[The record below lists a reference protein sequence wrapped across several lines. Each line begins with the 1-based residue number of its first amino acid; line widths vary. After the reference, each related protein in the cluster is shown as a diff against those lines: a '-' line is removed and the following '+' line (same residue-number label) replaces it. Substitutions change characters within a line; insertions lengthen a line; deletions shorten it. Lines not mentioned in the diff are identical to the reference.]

1 MFYARKRLTSLS
13 LIMSGFA
20 SLAAA
25 GDVKA
30 DNANSLVRTGANV
43 SDRLT
48 LNQSEGGGHV
58 ARVRVA
64 EKSSLLLSDDWMRTT
79 RSLLTPGLIVQAGEG
94 HILSAGVSGQDNQ
107 ISVQQTGVSNT
118 ASILAD
124 GQANMVSVAQAGGL
138 NTASVS
144 QSGLRNAVAI
154 FQR

>member
-13 LIMSGFA
+13 LIMSGLA

-25 GDVKA
+25 GDVQA

-48 LNQSEGGGHV
+48 LNQSEGGGHA
-58 ARVRVA
+58 ARIHVA
-64 EKSSLLLSDDWMRTT
+64 ENSSLLLSADWMRDTP
-79 RSLLTPGLIVQAGEG
+79 SLLTPGLIVQAGEG
-94 HILSAGVSGQDNQ
+94 HILTASISGQSNQ
-107 ISVQQTGVSNT
+107 IAVEQTGLNNT
-118 ASILAD
+118 ASILSN
-124 GQANMVSVAQAGGL
+124 GRANMVSVAQAGGL

-144 QSGLRNAVAI
+144 QTGLRNAVAI